1 MVVEKLKKEDI
12 KELLELYKE
21 LIDTKN
27 DISISKETYEK
38 ILKDDNYY
46 LAVLKK
52 DNIILG
58 SALAVSC
65 FNLSMGGCTFIVVE
79 DVIVKENTRGLGI
92 GKKLMKAIDDFAKSK
107 NAAYSILVSS
117 SHRKDAHKFYENIG
131 YTDSVL
137 GFRKIYKEI

>member
-1 MVVEKLKKEDI
+1 MVIEKLRKEDI
-12 KELLELYKE
+12 EKLLELYKE
-21 LIDTKN
+21 LIATKN
-27 DISISKETYEK
+27 DISVSKQTYEK

-65 FNLSMGGCTFIVVE
+65 FNLSMGGNTFIVVE
-79 DVIVKENTRGLGI
+79 DVIVKENVRGLGV
-92 GKKLMKAIDDFAKSK
+92 GKKLMKAIDEFAKSK

-117 SHRKDAHKFYENIG
+117 NHRKDAHKFYKNIG

>member
-117 SHRKDAHKFYENIG
+117 SHRKGAHKFYENIG

>member
-1 MVVEKLKKEDI
+1 MIVEKLKREDI
-12 KELLELYKE
+12 IELLELYKD
-21 LIDTKN
+21 LIDIKN
-27 DISISKETYEK
+27 DVLASKETYEK
-38 ILKDDNYY
+38 ILNDDNYY

-65 FNLSMGGCTFIVVE
+65 FNLSMGGSTFVVVE

-92 GKKLMKAIDDFAKSK
+92 GKKLMESIDDFAKSK

-117 SHRKDAHKFYENIG
+117 SHRKGAHKFYNNIG
-131 YTDSVL
+131 YKDSVL
-137 GFRKIYKEI
+137 GFRKIYKNI